1 MSTDAQQDAAPVSSS
16 ANGNLVS
23 ALDLV
28 FAETVALFQRLRSVA
43 SSMHAHGVLEPEQCT
58 VLQGLDRDGAR
69 TVTDIG
75 NDCGIPRNKAQ
86 KLVKSLEKEG
96 VVELVPNPEN
106 KRSKLVELTDL
117 GREAIRAMDQREFD
131 LLSQLP
137 LSADEDQLRTAAGA
151 LAAVRQALDDEDW
164 RRMLN
169 NGTGG

>member
-1 MSTDAQQDAAPVSSS
+1 MSTKAQQDAASVSPS

-43 SSMHAHGVLEPEQCT
+43 SSMHAHGELGSEECT

-69 TVTDIG
+69 TITDIAG
-75 NDCGIPRNKAQ
+75 DCGIPRSKAQ
-86 KLVKSLEKEG
+86 KLVKALEKG
-96 VVELVPNPEN
+96 DVVELVPNPEN
-106 KRSKLVELTDL
+106 KRSKLVELTEL
-117 GREAIRAMDQREFD
+117 GRQAIRAMDQREFD

-137 LSADEDQLRTAAGA
+137 LGADEEQLRTAASA

>member
-1 MSTDAQQDAAPVSSS
+1 MSPSD
-16 ANGNLVS
+16 GNLVS

-43 SSMHAHGVLEPEQCT
+43 SSMHSHGELTPEECT

-69 TVTDIG
+69 TVIDIG
-75 NDCGIPRNKAQ
+75 DDCGIARNQAQ
-86 KLVKSLEKEG
+86 KLVKALEKQG
-96 VVELVPNPEN
+96 VVELNPNPEN
-106 KRSKLVELTDL
+106 KRSKLVDLTDT
-117 GREAIRAMDQREFD
+117 GREAIRAMDQREFE

-137 LSADEDQLRTAAGA
+137 LLGAGEGELRTAAEA

-164 RRMLN
+164 RRRLN